1 MHKLRQRLQREEGF
15 TLIELLVVIV
25 IIGILLA
32 IAVPSYLGFK
42 DRANRTLL
50 RGQRPRRRSVGEAY
64 YADNGTYTGM
74 TSPAPAGE
82 LRLAASR
89 SPEHRVTA
97 QPATRWCAPE
107 PTASTGNGHGRQAT
121 SPTQPVAGRRG
132 SPTGT
137 LLSKRRL
144 ARSEREGAGNRAPLQ
159 LLLATLFEPRTVK
172 TPMQTE
178 LHSIDDLLTVMVERN
193 ASDLHLTAGSPP
205 VIRVNGRLERLPDHE
220 QLTPEETR
228 TMMYRVLSTEQQKTL
243 ETRRQIDFSHSIPGL
258 ARFRVNAY
266 FQRAAVGAAF
276 RLIPDNIKSLEQL
289 GIPTRLYELADKP
302 RGLVLVTGPTGSGK
316 STTLASLL
324 HHINQTR
331 HEHILTIEDPIEFLH
346 HHGTCIVNQREIG
359 QDATTFAEGLRAAL
373 RQDPDVILVGEMRDL
388 ETVSTALTAAET
400 GHLVFATLHTQSA
413 PTTIDRVIDVFP
425 AEQQGQVRVQLA
437 STLQG
442 VVTQTLLPTAD
453 GLGRTAALE
462 VLMPDDAVRNLI
474 RQAKV
479 EQIYSVM
486 QTSTSRG
493 MQTMEQS
500 LADLVLRHVITPELA
515 FARSSRPDQLQGLLE
530 RSGMTNFTAPAAG
543 NGSTAGNETPA
554 ESGLRLAQ
562 EV

>member
-1 MHKLRQRLQREEGF
+1 
-15 TLIELLVVIV
+15 
-25 IIGILLA
+25 
-32 IAVPSYLGFK
+32 
-42 DRANRTLL
+42 
-50 RGQRPRRRSVGEAY
+50 
-64 YADNGTYTGM
+64 
-74 TSPAPAGE
+74 
-82 LRLAASR
+82 
-89 SPEHRVTA
+89 VT
-97 QPATRWCAPE
+97 
-107 PTASTGNGHGRQAT
+107 
-121 SPTQPVAGRRG
+121 
-132 SPTGT
+132 
-137 LLSKRRL
+137 
-144 ARSEREGAGNRAPLQ
+144 
-159 LLLATLFEPRTVK
+159 
-172 TPMQTE
+172 
-178 LHSIDDLLTVMVERN
+178 
-193 ASDLHLTAGSPP
+193 
-205 VIRVNGRLERLPDHE
+205 GRLERLTDHD
-220 QLTPEETR
+220 QLTPEQIR
-228 TMMYRVLSTEQQKTL
+228 TLMYRILSTEQQKVL
-243 ETRRQIDFSHSIPGL
+243 ETRRQIDLSHSIPGL

-266 FQRAAVGAAF
+266 FQRDSVGAAF
-276 RLIPDNIKSLEQL
+276 RLIPDEIKTLDQL
-289 GIPTRLYELADKP
+289 GIPSKLYELADKP

-324 HHINQTR
+324 DHVNRSR

-359 QDATTFAEGLRAAL
+359 PDATTFADGLRAAL

-388 ETVSTALTAAET
+388 ETVATALTAAET

-442 VVTQTLLPTAD
+442 VVTQNLVPTAD

-462 VLMPDDAVRNLI
+462 ILIPDDAVRNLI

-500 LADLVLRHVITPELA
+500 LADLVLRRVITPETA
-515 FARSSRPDQLQGLLE
+515 FSRSSRPDQLRGLLE
-530 RSGMTNFTAPAAG
+530 RAGMTNAAPAAS
-543 NGSTAGNETPA
+543 NGSDKTTTHTET
-554 ESGLRLAQ
+554 ESGLRLAS